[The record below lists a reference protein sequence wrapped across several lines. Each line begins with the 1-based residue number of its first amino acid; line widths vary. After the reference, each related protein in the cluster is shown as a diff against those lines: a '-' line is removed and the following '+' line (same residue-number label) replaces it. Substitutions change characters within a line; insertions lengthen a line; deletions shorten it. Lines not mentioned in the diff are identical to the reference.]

1 MHLMM
6 MQNVLLLTMFKNLDF
21 FKNLFFI
28 KKYINWCLLILA
40 FSLNASHVPS
50 VIKREILLMIE
61 IYTEDFIQRLPW
73 WSSG

>member
-1 MHLMM
+1 MM

-28 KKYINWCLLILA
+28 KKYINWCLLILV
-40 FSLNASHVPS
+40 FSLNTSHVPS

-61 IYTEDFIQRLPW
+61 IHTEDKLF
-73 WSSG
+73 S